1 MLRTRRA
8 LASVLAVAAVL
19 GAGAPAATAI
29 TPIFGGIPFGGV
41 PGDFLGGATALS
53 GACGT
58 SAGQLDQ
65 GGTAGTITSVCAGTG
80 LTFIGPQIGQIAS
93 VIGPTVISPA
103 VVGNSIVVAAGNA
116 KAG

>member
-1 MLRTRRA
+1 MLGTRRA

-29 TPIFGGIPFGGV
+29 TPIFQGIPFGGV
-41 PGDFLGGATALS
+41 PGDFLGGAAS
-53 GACGT
+53 IAGPCGT
-58 SAGQLDQ
+58 SVGQVDQ

-80 LTFIGPQIGQIAS
+80 LTFVAPQIGQIAS
-93 VIGPTVISPA
+93 VIGPTIISPA
-103 VVGNSIVVAAGNA
+103 IVGNSIVVAAGNG